1 MSRETPIRILLV
13 DDHAV
18 VREGI
23 RSRLETQSNIH
34 VVAEAANGLEA
45 IEKAKEFLPDI
56 VIMDISMP
64 VMNGIDAAKQ
74 LQIILPEIKVLIL
87 TMHQSKEY
95 ILNLQHHGVKGYILK
110 EVSASEMINAIET
123 IYYGGTYYS
132 SGVSQ
137 ALLDAMSEGAKA
149 QESTDELTARERM
162 ILAHVAKGYS
172 SKEIARNLNISV
184 RTVETHRRNIKA
196 KLGVHTAA
204 GLTKYAIE
212 HGVLD
217 IEDAATAHQ
226 NSSD

>member
-1 MSRETPIRILLV
+1 MHSETPIRILLA

-23 RSRLETQSNIH
+23 RTRLETQSNIH

-45 IEKAKEFLPDI
+45 IEKAKELRPDI
-56 VIMDISMP
+56 VMMDISMP
-64 VMNGIDAAKQ
+64 VMNGLDAAKQ
-74 LQIILPEIKVLIL
+74 LQTILPEIKVLIL

-95 ILNLQHHGVKGYILK
+95 ILKFQRYGVKGYILK

-123 IYYGGTYYS
+123 ISYGGTYYS

-137 ALLDAMSEGAKA
+137 ALLDGANA
-149 QESTDELTARERM
+149 EASTEELTARERM
-162 ILAHVAKGYS
+162 ILAHVAEGYS
-172 SKEIARNLNISV
+172 SKEIARKLNISV
-184 RTVETHRRNIKA
+184 RTVETHRRNIKT

-212 HGVLD
+212 HGIVDL
-217 IEDAATAHQ
+217 EDAAKAHDK
-226 NSSD
+226 SSD